1 MKNISRILCCLLL
14 FPGAAVAMDLAAL
27 QETAVQERAVVARSL
42 IDVEKSVAEITV
54 AKGGYYP
61 SVDLYYRANV
71 LDENSARESAE
82 NSVLG
87 ARISWNLFAG
97 FRDRY
102 RLASAEERHQME
114 QLQFQALRQE
124 VRLDVALSYLN
135 VYDKLAQLTVAED
148 TCKTLEKIYD
158 DGQNRFAM
166 GLIGKNEVLQFQVD
180 YDNADIARKKAAA
193 EVAKSVNKLSQ
204 MVGVTL
210 TLEELLFAEF
220 KEIPG
225 ALDEEGFVVRM
236 LAERSELQALK
247 AAIAAS
253 ASEVKVRS
261 ADDYPW
267 LNLVGSYQNYDDR
280 YLNGTGDVN
289 EDEWRLQLQ
298 VDLNLFRGGTKKALK
313 TKAKLEKR
321 GLEYDLKELE
331 DRYRKVLENLFI
343 DYRVNLANV
352 AVVQRAIAQAEENLR
367 ITQLKYTEGLQRES
381 ELLDAIA
388 KLSRA
393 RYNKVA
399 VIRSVFFDY
408 FQIIR
413 MVDQI

>member
-247 AAIAAS
+247 AAIAA
-253 ASEVKVRS
+253 
-261 ADDYPW
+261 
-267 LNLVGSYQNYDDR
+267 
-280 YLNGTGDVN
+280 
-289 EDEWRLQLQ
+289 
-298 VDLNLFRGGTKKALK
+298 
-313 TKAKLEKR
+313 LEKR